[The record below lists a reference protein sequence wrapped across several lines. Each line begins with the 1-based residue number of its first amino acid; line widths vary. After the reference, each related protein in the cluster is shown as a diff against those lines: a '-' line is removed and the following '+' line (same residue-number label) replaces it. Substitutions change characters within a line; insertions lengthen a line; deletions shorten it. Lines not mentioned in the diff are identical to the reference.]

1 MLREIRQLR
10 KNGFQIHVASIRGPD
25 RPPEAMTEAEREEA
39 RSTHYIKDA
48 SLLEV
53 IQAHAAT
60 LAFRPFGYLRGLYGA
75 LRGAGLSP
83 RRILSRLF
91 YFAEAVVAGQ
101 WMRRNRLSHVH
112 THYASGVA
120 LIVARTFP
128 VTMSATFHGPA
139 EFEDTADFQLAEKVG
154 ASLFSCAISHYGLS
168 RLMYASAHSE
178 WPKLELTPLGVD
190 TAEFAPRPF
199 RENPPAFEI
208 LSVGRLAAVK
218 GQQVMIAAVDRVAR
232 EGRKIRLRLA
242 GEGPDRA
249 ELEREVERRGLSRV
263 VAFEGNLDQD
273 RLRAVYRESDTFV
286 LSSFA
291 EGLPVVLMEAMA
303 MEIPCIATWI
313 AGVPE
318 LIRDGVDGLLVA
330 PGDAAS
336 LARAIVR
343 LMSDAALQRRLGQ
356 SGRQRILEGYDVAAN
371 VRRLGE
377 VFSRRLAGPAAR

>member
-1 MLREIRQLR
+1 
-10 KNGFQIHVASIRGPD
+10 
-25 RPPEAMTEAEREEA
+25 
-39 RSTHYIKDA
+39 
-48 SLLEV
+48 
-53 IQAHAAT
+53 
-60 LAFRPFGYLRGLYGA
+60 
-75 LRGAGLSP
+75 
-83 RRILSRLF
+83 
-91 YFAEAVVAGQ
+91 
-101 WMRRNRLSHVH
+101 MRRNRLSHVH

-139 EFEDTADFQLAEKVG
+139 EFDDPAGFQLAEKVG
-154 ASLFSCAISHYGLS
+154 TSLFSCAISYYGLS
-168 RLMYASAHSE
+168 RLMCASAHSE

-190 TAEFAPRPF
+190 VAEFAPRPF
-199 RENPPAFEI
+199 RENPPVFEI

-218 GQQVMIAAVDRVAR
+218 GQQVTIAAVDLVVR

-263 VAFEGNLDQD
+263 VTFEGNLDQD
-273 RLRAVYRESDTFV
+273 RLRAVYRESDAFV

-330 PGDAAS
+330 PGDVQS
-336 LARAIVR
+336 LAGAIVR
-343 LMSDAALQRRLGQ
+343 LMSDAGLQRRLGQ
-356 SGRQRILEGYDVAAN
+356 SARQRIIEGYDVAAN
-371 VRRLGE
+371 VGRLGE
-377 VFSRRLAGPAAR
+377 VFSRRLAGPLAP